1 MIWRALLVPSV
12 LLVAAPSLFAITN
25 PNHSFSK
32 LIAKP
37 HLENTLNA
45 FGEWAQNKNAKHVP
59 QSVAEPFNW
68 QRAGT
73 TALHCVTITAQG
85 VPGTVKYVAESAVES
100 FNQGEPQRALGGFV
114 SASQGLAQ
122 EAHLAFN
129 RHLQSTLAGLQQR
142 Q

>member
-85 VPGTVKYVAESAVES
+85 VPGTVKYVVGSVVES
-100 FNQGEPQRALGGFV
+100 FNKGEPQRAFGSILSAGQGVAHNGF
-114 SASQGLAQ
+114 SALNN
-122 EAHLAFN
+122 L
-129 RHLQSTLAGLQQR
+129 LPGLQQR

>member
-1 MIWRALLVPSV
+1 
-12 LLVAAPSLFAITN
+12 
-25 PNHSFSK
+25 

-68 QRAGT
+68 QRALVTGWQ
-73 TALHCVTITAQG
+73 CVISVPQCIPSTVQG
-85 VPGTVKYVAESAVES
+85 APVRYVE
-100 FNQGEPQRALGGFV
+100 LKD
-114 SASQGLAQ
+114 
-122 EAHLAFN
+122 HAFEQSDDAFEQS
-129 RHLQSTLAGLQQR
+129 LQDIRIRLDKINQQR